1 MITILGTSHVST
13 RSQREVRAAI
23 PDAGIVAIELDAGR
37 AGALLTNKRATFS
50 ELRQALGVKG
60 ALLASVL
67 RWFQEKIAKDLGVV
81 PGIEMRAA
89 LLECKKQQKI
99 VGLIDRPVQV
109 TLQRLSKNFGWP
121 EIRQMLR
128 DFGKKQ
134 QLSIHP
140 DDDLVAQLLEQMKDN
155 YPRIYRVMVS
165 ERDLYMARAL
175 LHLVEQYPGQNILA
189 IVGKAHVPG
198 LVKQIS
204 YLNPQIAVSVWNSN
218 PTSTSK

>member
-140 DDDLVAQLLEQMKDN
+140 DDDLVAQLLEQMKDK